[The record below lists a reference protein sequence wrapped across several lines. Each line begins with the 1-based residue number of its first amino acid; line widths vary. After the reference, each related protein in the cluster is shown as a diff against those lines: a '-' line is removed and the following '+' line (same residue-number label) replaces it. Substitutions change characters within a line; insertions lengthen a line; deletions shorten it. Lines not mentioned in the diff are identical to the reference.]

1 MGKQNYERTLQS
13 LLVMTQLELRQ
24 ESAGTKLG
32 SARTQLGL
40 TWDSAGAQPTILS
53 DFFLSLVKTSRN
65 CCLVLAVKQKACF
78 KKELYILKK

>member
-24 ESAGTKLG
+24 ESAGTQLG

-40 TWDSAGAQPTILS
+40 TWDSAGAQPT
-53 DFFLSLVKTSRN
+53 RN